1 MAIIATGIK
10 IACYKGEIMIKPS
23 IFEAIRILMIGIK
36 GAFLTAYG
44 VLRLRKLRQ
53 PIISVF
59 GGSAAYEDGKYA
71 TMARAFG
78 RKCAEHNMS
87 IITGGGPGIMEA
99 ANCGAHDV
107 AGANN
112 TLGIG
117 VQGVDDDFYNICAP
131 IVTVDDFFG
140 RKWLLT
146 RYSQAFVWFPGGIG
160 TLDEFTEVSNQIKLK
175 KMDKVP
181 IILFGTSYWKSFIE
195 WYQHAFDYD
204 FIELAPQNAF
214 IVVDNIDDAVA
225 VILSSIERK
234 PNG

>member
-1 MAIIATGIK
+1 VG
-10 IACYKGEIMIKPS
+10 YKGEKMAKPS
-23 IFEAIRILMIGIK
+23 IFEAFRMFIIGMK

-44 VLRLRKLRQ
+44 VLKLRQ
-53 PIISVF
+53 LQQPIVTVF
-59 GGSAAYEDGKYA
+59 GGTGAYEDGKYA
-71 TMARAFG
+71 TLARAFG
-78 RKCAEHNMS
+78 RKCAENNMS
-87 IITGGGPGIMEA
+87 IITGGGPGIMAA

-107 AGANN
+107 AESGR

-117 VQGVDDDFYNICAP
+117 VRGLDNDFYNPCAP
-131 IVTVDDFFG
+131 IVAVDNFFG

-160 TLDEFTEVSNQIKLK
+160 TLDEFTEVSIQIKLK

-181 IILFGTSYWKSFIE
+181 IILFGISYWKSFVE

-214 IVVDNIDDAVA
+214 IVVDNIDDAMA
-225 VILSSIERK
+225 VIINSIEERK
-234 PNG
+234 SNG

>member
-1 MAIIATGIK
+1 
-10 IACYKGEIMIKPS
+10 MIKPS
-23 IFEAIRILMIGIK
+23 IFEAMRMLMIGIK
-36 GAFLTAYG
+36 GAFLTSYG
-44 VLRLRKLRQ
+44 VLRLRKLKQ
-53 PIISVF
+53 PIITVF
-59 GGSAAYEDGKYA
+59 GGSGAYEDGKYA
-71 TMARAFG
+71 IMARAFG
-78 RKCAEHNMS
+78 RKCAENNMS

-99 ANCGAHDV
+99 ANCGAHGV
-107 AGANN
+107 SGANN

-117 VQGVDDDFYNICAP
+117 VKGVDDDFYNHCAP
-131 IVTVDDFFG
+131 IVTVDDFFS

-181 IILFGTSYWKSFIE
+181 IILFGISYWKSFVE

-214 IVVDNIDDAVA
+214 IVVDNIDDAIA
-225 VILSSIERK
+225 VIINSIKERK
-234 PNG
+234 SNG